1 MAGQQRRPPGET
13 GDEADAEPVLE
24 VSSWAPASPRREQ
37 GTARETQRAPAFSP
51 PAAFDANALNAL
63 ALELNSSLGRLR
75 QRFHEVAAVVEGLG
89 GLRSLGGEDAL
100 IEMAMFAQSHE
111 HTLESAWAALLDCEQ
126 LARRL
131 AHPTGSLPPP
141 DAAGV
146 ASAPIVTERIPAA
159 APAAEPEQEVAAT
172 PPAPPAVPLAEVARS
187 ASVAE
192 AARATK
198 PAPAPLD
205 VVTKPAPA
213 ASDDEEGPVTQVDI
227 APPRVLLVDD
237 DPAVLRAFRRVLAT
251 DHEVVTA
258 RDGAE
263 ALRLVLG
270 GAQVDAIICD
280 IGMPKLD
287 GPAFFSELFELRPQ
301 MMPRVVFCTG
311 GQPNEKTQRFLDRL
325 QAPLLYKPVAVDELR
340 QAIAAVR
347 SR

>member
-1 MAGQQRRPPGET
+1 MGGQRRAAADT
-13 GDEADAEPVLE
+13 GDGADAEPVLE
-24 VSSWAPASPRREQ
+24 VSPWSPAPRARREPAP
-37 GTARETQRAPAFSP
+37 ARETQRAPAESAP
-51 PAAFDANALNAL
+51 GALDPSAL
-63 ALELNSSLGRLR
+63 GSLILELNSSLGRLR
-75 QRFHEVAAVVEGLG
+75 QRFHEVTAVVEGLG

-131 AHPTGSLPPP
+131 AQPSGTLPPP
-141 DAAGV
+141 EQGPIS
-146 ASAPIVTERIPAA
+146 SAPLVTERIPAA
-159 APAAEPEQEVAAT
+159 APAVEPEGEAAAT
-172 PPAPPAVPLAEVARS
+172 PPAPPAVPIPEAAR
-187 ASVAE
+187 AAATGE

-198 PAPAPLD
+198 PAPLD
-205 VVTKPAPA
+205 GATKPAPA
-213 ASDDEEGPVTQVDI
+213 APEDEEGPVTQVDI

-263 ALRLVLG
+263 ALRVVLG

-311 GQPNEKTQRFLDRL
+311 GQPNEKTQRFLERL

-340 QAIAAVR
+340 QAIASVR

>member
-1 MAGQQRRPPGET
+1 MGGQRKSAGDT
-13 GDEADAEPVLE
+13 GDAADAEPVLE
-24 VSSWAPASPRREQ
+24 VSPWSPAAPSRRDPASP
-37 GTARETQRAPAFSP
+37 ETQRPPAASP
-51 PAAFDANALNAL
+51 PASTEASALGSL
-63 ALELNSSLGRLR
+63 VLELNSSLGRLR
-75 QRFHEVAAVVEGLG
+75 QRFHEVTAVVEGLG

-131 AHPTGSLPPP
+131 AQPSGSAPPP
-141 DAAGV
+141 GEGPV
-146 ASAPIVTERIPAA
+146 SSAPMVTERTAA
-159 APAAEPEQEVAAT
+159 AALEHEPAAT
-172 PPAPPAVPLAEVARS
+172 PPAPPAAPVVEGVRG
-187 ASVAE
+187 
-192 AARATK
+192 AATGELTRATK
-198 PAPAPLD
+198 PAPLEGP
-205 VVTKPAPA
+205 TKPAPPLPE
-213 ASDDEEGPVTQVDI
+213 DEEGPVTQVDI

-263 ALRLVLG
+263 ALRVVLG

-311 GQPNEKTQRFLDRL
+311 GQPNEKTQRFLERL

-340 QAIAAVR
+340 QAIASVR